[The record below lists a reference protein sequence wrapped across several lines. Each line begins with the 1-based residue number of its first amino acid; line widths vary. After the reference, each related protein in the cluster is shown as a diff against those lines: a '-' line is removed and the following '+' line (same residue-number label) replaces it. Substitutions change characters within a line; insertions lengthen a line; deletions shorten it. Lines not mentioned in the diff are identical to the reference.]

1 MSFMAQPASPHA
13 LYISEILFAILYHI
27 EDDRKALARL
37 ACCCH
42 AFSEPAL
49 SVLWSSVRSFSPFIP
64 LLPPTVKF
72 LWDHS
77 QFDEITLVEFQ
88 CPPEEEWR
96 VFDSYARRV
105 RRLYSGS
112 RCHQIV
118 TRIRS
123 GTTLFPLLQSLSLQL
138 VEPPDMRG
146 HLFSDSLRSL
156 KISGPAYV
164 HCKDDRVQMAI
175 AHVARDAPLIEHL
188 HIEDYTY
195 SVVQSSLPPLHF
207 AHLRVVEISA
217 FFGYTLLQSLCHI
230 LSQAP
235 VTQLK
240 LELPPLP
247 NKEWNISIPV
257 FPALKS
263 LQICGNPAS
272 AEQFVFHLASEGLQE
287 LSVQHTRGSASAADY
302 HQLLLCVADKY
313 GNTLQQLSL
322 STLQQISLSLSQSP
336 TPNYPYDVSQ
346 TVIDAFYALA
356 PRFNRLQT
364 FHLSLP
370 HNRYVHLAPELTSE
384 SHTWPSLKLLDLEAT

>member
-1 MSFMAQPASPHA
+1 MSFMAQLASPHA
-13 LYISEILFAILYHI
+13 LYISEILFAISYHLA
-27 EDDRKALARL
+27 DDRKALARL
-37 ACCCH
+37 ARCCH

-49 SVLWSSVRSFSPFIP
+49 SVLWSSVRSFSPFIA
-64 LLPPTVKF
+64 LLPPTVKV

-77 QFDEITLVEFQ
+77 QFDEMTLVEFQ
-88 CPPEEEWR
+88 
-96 VFDSYARRV
+96 V

-118 TRIRS
+118 ARIRS
-123 GTTLFPLLQSLSLQL
+123 RTTLFPLLQSLSLQL
-138 VEPPDMRG
+138 VESPDMQG

-164 HCKDDRVQMAI
+164 HCKDDRVQMAV
-175 AHVARDAPLIEHL
+175 AQVARDAPLVEHL

-207 AHLRVVEISA
+207 THLRAVEISA
-217 FFGYTLLQSLCHI
+217 FFGYSLLQSLCHI

-247 NKEWNISIPV
+247 NKEWNVSVPV

-272 AEQFVFHLASEGLQE
+272 AEQFISHLASEGLQE
-287 LSVQHTRGSASAADY
+287 LGVHHTRGSASAADY

-322 STLQQISLSLSQSP
+322 STLQQIPLSFTQSP

-346 TVIDAFYALA
+346 ALLDAFYALA

-384 SHTWPSLKLLDLEAT
+384 SHTWPSLKLLDLEEN

>member
-1 MSFMAQPASPHA
+1 MAHLASPHP
-13 LYISEILFAILYHI
+13 LYISEILFAISYHL

-37 ACCCH
+37 ARCCH

-77 QFDEITLVEFQ
+77 QFDEVSLVEFQ

-112 RCHQIV
+112 HCHQIV
-118 TRIRS
+118 ARIRS
-123 GTTLFPLLQSLSLQL
+123 ETTLFPLLRSLSLQL
-138 VEPPDMRG
+138 VEPLDMKG
-146 HLFSDSLRSL
+146 HLFSHSLRSL

-175 AHVARDAPLIEHL
+175 AHVARDAPLVEHL

-207 AHLRVVEISA
+207 SHLRVVEISA
-217 FFGYTLLQSLCHI
+217 FFDYTLLQSLCHI

-247 NKEWNISIPV
+247 NKEWNMSIPI

-272 AEQFVFHLASEGLQE
+272 AEQFVFHLASKSLQE
-287 LSVQHTRGSASAADY
+287 LSIHHTRGPASAADY
-302 HQLLLCVADKY
+302 RQLLSRVVDKY
-313 GNTLQQLSL
+313 GNTLQQL
-322 STLQQISLSLSQSP
+322 SLSLSQSP
-336 TPNYPYDVSQ
+336 TPNYPYDISQ
-346 TVIDAFYALA
+346 AVLDAFYALA
-356 PRFNRLQT
+356 PRFNRLET
-364 FHLSLP
+364 LHLSLP
-370 HNRYVHLAPELTSE
+370 HNRYVHLAPELTFE
-384 SHTWPSLKLLDLEAT
+384 SPTWPSLKLLDFQAI

>member
-1 MSFMAQPASPHA
+1 MAQLASPHA
-13 LYISEILFAILYHI
+13 LYISEILFAISYHL
-27 EDDRKALARL
+27 EDDRKALACL
-37 ACCCH
+37 ARCCH

-77 QFDEITLVEFQ
+77 QFDEVSLVDFQ

-118 TRIRS
+118 ARIRS
-123 GTTLFPLLQSLSLQL
+123 QTTLFPLLRSLSLQL
-138 VEPPDMRG
+138 IEPLDMQG
-146 HLFSDSLRSL
+146 HLFADSLRSL

-175 AHVARDAPLIEHL
+175 AHVARDAPLVEYL
-188 HIEDYTY
+188 HVEDYTY
-195 SVVQSSLPPLHF
+195 SVAQSFLPPLHF
-207 AHLRVVEISA
+207 VHLRTVKISS
-217 FFGYTLLQSLCHI
+217 FFNYTLLQSLCHI

-235 VTQLK
+235 VTQLE

-247 NKEWNISIPV
+247 NKEWNISTLV
-257 FPALKS
+257 FPVLKS
-263 LQICGNPAS
+263 LRICGNPTS
-272 AEQFVFHLASEGLQE
+272 AEQFVSHLTSKGLQE
-287 LSVQHTRGSASAADY
+287 LSIHHTRGPASAADY
-302 HQLLLCVADKY
+302 RQLLSRIADKY

-322 STLQQISLSLSQSP
+322 SLGQLP
-336 TPNYPYDVSQ
+336 TPNYPYDLSQ
-346 TVIDAFYALA
+346 AVLDAFYAIA
-356 PRFNRLQT
+356 PHFNQLKT
-364 FHLSLP
+364 LHLSLP
-370 HNRYVHLAPELTSE
+370 HNRYVHLAPELTFE
-384 SHTWPSLKLLDLEAT
+384 SPTWPSLKLLDFQSI

>member
-1 MSFMAQPASPHA
+1 MAQLASPHA
-13 LYISEILFAILYHI
+13 LYISEIFFAISHYL

-37 ACCCH
+37 ARCCH

-49 SVLWSSVRSFSPFIP
+49 SILWSSVQSFSQFIP

-72 LWDHS
+72 LWDHG
-77 QFDEITLVEFQ
+77 QFDEVTLLQFQ

-105 RRLYSGS
+105 RKLYSGS

-118 TRIRS
+118 ARIRS

-138 VEPPDMRG
+138 VEPLYTQG
-146 HLFSDSLRSL
+146 KLFSDSIRSL

-164 HCKDDRVQMAI
+164 HCKDDRVQMAV
-175 AHVARDAPLIEHL
+175 AHLARDAPLVEHL

-195 SVVQSSLPPLHF
+195 SAVQSSLSPLHF
-207 AHLRVVEISA
+207 AHLRTVEISA

-235 VTQLK
+235 VTRLK

-272 AEQFVFHLASEGLQE
+272 AEQFIFHLASKGLQE
-287 LSVQHTRGSASAADY
+287 LSVHHTRGSASAADY
-302 HQLLLCVADKY
+302 HQLLLHVADKY
-313 GNTLQQLSL
+313 SNTLRQLSL
-322 STLQQISLSLSQSP
+322 STLQQISLSLTQPP
-336 TPNYPYDVSQ
+336 TTNYPYDISQ
-346 TVIDAFYALA
+346 ALLDTFYALA
-356 PRFNRLQT
+356 PRFNRLET

-370 HNRYVHLAPELTSE
+370 HNRHVHLAPELTSE
-384 SHTWPSLKLLDLEAT
+384 SPTWPSLKLLGLEAT